1 MRKGF
6 TLIEVLIVVA
16 ITPILAV
23 ALSDVFAV
31 FARDIPQSVRLLQQN
46 TSVLDM
52 LQNVRR
58 DVDRAVA
65 LPERFQDVQTD
76 EHRLLVELPEGTVS
90 YQFRSGEIV
99 RTALNRDGVAASE
112 EQRLWRVPK
121 AVVTWKP
128 WKQGDTVYAVEVYTA
143 IQQRIRAKL
152 HNKFAN
158 SHVFFLQGLGK
169 DQAIK

>member
-6 TLIEVLIVVA
+6 TLIEVLLVVVV
-16 ITPILAV
+16 TPILAV
-23 ALSDVFAV
+23 ALSGMFRVL
-31 FARDIPQSVRLLQQN
+31 ARDVPQGVRLLQQN

-65 LPERFQDVQTD
+65 LPERCQDVQADDRT
-76 EHRLLVELPEGTVS
+76 LLVELPEGTVS
-90 YQFRSGEIV
+90 YEFRTGEIV
-99 RTALNRDGVAASE
+99 RTALNAAGTAASDE
-112 EQRLWRVPK
+112 RLWRVPK

-128 WKQGDTVYAVEVYTA
+128 WKQGDTVYAVEAHTA
-143 IQQRIRAKL
+143 VQQRIRGKL
-152 HNKFAN
+152 YSKFTN

>member
-58 DVDRAVA
+58 DVD
-65 LPERFQDVQTD
+65 LSLI
-76 EHRLLVELPEGTVS
+76 H
-90 YQFRSGEIV
+90 I
-99 RTALNRDGVAASE
+99 
-112 EQRLWRVPK
+112 
-121 AVVTWKP
+121 
-128 WKQGDTVYAVEVYTA
+128 
-143 IQQRIRAKL
+143 
-152 HNKFAN
+152 
-158 SHVFFLQGLGK
+158 
-169 DQAIK
+169 